1 LITAQGDV
9 PLVIF
14 TPQME
19 LKIQPIEQ
27 SRAGGVVP
35 YIAISHICADGL
47 GDYNKN
53 IMYPCQLKLLQER
66 VNTVFARLLN
76 KYGVLPELFPALF
89 WVDTL
94 CVTGKPG
101 PERTRAVSAMQKI
114 YQGATA
120 VLVLDRDL
128 EYVKPDLSSLEK
140 TILITTSIWWT
151 RMWTLQEGVFA
162 KDLYFQLEEGPVSLD
177 NLAKSRDPDEQQEV
191 GKYFSLKRHMTG
203 DLIRKLTELTPSL
216 LRIYEGRHLLRNIS
230 WRFVSRPS
238 DECVCLSILL
248 GKDVAAIENLPDDPI
263 VRLKKFILM
272 QRSFPSFFL
281 FLWDA
286 GQNIQEDGFRWAPR
300 TFLGR
305 KSTIAPTY
313 ALRYD
318 SEYPDGHSIPK
329 TVDNSFADEAGFHVE
344 YPGFILDLSH
354 DFKLRSGQE
363 HVLGL
368 HNDSDNGYYE
378 VHLVTGEPSRSWGQF
393 RELLRPALILPR
405 PSSLLNLMVV
415 GRLVSVH
422 HEGEK
427 LFARIQC
434 TVIVVCSGIP
444 ASDTLLELNQ
454 DYYVRAST
462 LKETQ
467 KWCVG

>member
-1 LITAQGDV
+1 
-9 PLVIF
+9 
-14 TPQME
+14 
-19 LKIQPIEQ
+19 
-27 SRAGGVVP
+27 
-35 YIAISHICADGL
+35 
-47 GDYNKN
+47 
-53 IMYPCQLKLLQER
+53 
-66 VNTVFARLLN
+66 
-76 KYGVLPELFPALF
+76 
-89 WVDTL
+89 
-94 CVTGKPG
+94 
-101 PERTRAVSAMQKI
+101 
-114 YQGATA
+114 
-120 VLVLDRDL
+120 
-128 EYVKPDLSSLEK
+128 
-140 TILITTSIWWT
+140 
-151 RMWTLQEGVFA
+151 
-162 KDLYFQLEEGPVSLD
+162 
-177 NLAKSRDPDEQQEV
+177 
-191 GKYFSLKRHMTG
+191 
-203 DLIRKLTELTPSL
+203 
-216 LRIYEGRHLLRNIS
+216 
-230 WRFVSRPS
+230 
-238 DECVCLSILL
+238 
-248 GKDVAAIENLPDDPI
+248 
-263 VRLKKFILM
+263 M

-281 FLWDA
+281 FLWDV

-378 VHLVTGEPSRSWGQF
+378 VLLVTGEPSRSWGQF